1 MLTRRDILNALG
13 GYAHVVEIYETSDA
27 FVVVSEL
34 DDEGVIHEGMIQEGV
49 IIEKSKPLT
58 EDTTYDLVEFA
69 RWVYH
74 MTNDHD

>member
-34 DDEGVIHEGMIQEGV
+34 DDEGVI
-49 IIEKSKPLT
+49 IEKSKPLT